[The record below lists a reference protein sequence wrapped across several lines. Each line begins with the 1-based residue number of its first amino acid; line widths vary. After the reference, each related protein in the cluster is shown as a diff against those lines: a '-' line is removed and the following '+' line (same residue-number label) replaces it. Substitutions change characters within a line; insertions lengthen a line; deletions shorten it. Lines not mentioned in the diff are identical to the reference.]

1 MLAGTRATASSARWS
16 TTATGGW
23 SRWACLSSS
32 SRTSGKADRLAA
44 AEELARGEG
53 WLTVKHDG
61 VLVIRS
67 VIRGRVVFRT
77 RGSFDGEHHG
87 RAIEQIAR
95 EHYPALCDPEW
106 MAGHSVH
113 LEYVTPAHR
122 IIVRYPEPDLVL
134 IGATANETL
143 ERLSPRRA
151 ARPGRRPP
159 PAPTGGGAADR
170 RALAS

>member
-1 MLAGTRATASSARWS
+1 MAKDKPQIVVRRRRKLRRVDAPLPSEGFEHRRQGRFTLVVPRSDARWDARNRIFRS
-16 TTATGGW
+16 LVYDRDGRVVSVGLPKFFEPHE
-23 SRWACLSSS
+23 RE
-32 SRTSGKADRLAA
+32 ADRLAA

-53 WLTVKHDG
+53 WLTVKHGG

-113 LEYVTPAHR
+113 MEYV
-122 IIVRYPEPDLVL
+122 
-134 IGATANETL
+134 
-143 ERLSPRRA
+143 SPL
-151 ARPGRRPP
+151 PPHRRPLP
-159 PAPTGGGAADR
+159 GA
-170 RALAS
+170 